1 MHATLTRMQ
10 TVARRYADV
19 PRRVL
24 ADHLG
29 IKPAAVTKR
38 LQRAK
43 HREARLGVIDPSTIR
58 QPRLDD
64 RRGRRVDYL
73 ARFALNN

>member
-1 MHATLTRMQ
+1 MPQTLTRMQ
-10 TVARRYADV
+10 AIARDFADV
-19 PRRVL
+19 PRAVL
-24 ADHLG
+24 ARHLG

-43 HREARLGVIDPSTIR
+43 RREARLGVIDPSSIR

-64 RRGRRVDYL
+64 RRGRRLEYV
-73 ARFALNN
+73 ARFATN